1 MLTTSVFQL
10 RKFIHITSVTFSLF
24 ISSYTQLVHVFV
36 VHSYFVECLHF
47 SAVSSNTVSFS
58 LSGND
63 VLNDLKIT
71 AAMEVIKRCVFPKQR
86 IYTVNMKT
94 WRFQITLN

>member
-1 MLTTSVFQL
+1 MLTASVFQL
-10 RKFIHITSVTFSLF
+10 RKFIHITSIAFSLF

-63 VLNDLKIT
+63 VLNLI
-71 AAMEVIKRCVFPKQR
+71 
-86 IYTVNMKT
+86 
-94 WRFQITLN
+94 

>member
-1 MLTTSVFQL
+1 MLTASVFQL

-24 ISSYTQLVHVFV
+24 ISSYAQLVHVFV

-71 AAMEVIKRCVFPKQR
+71 VAMEMIKRCVFPKQR

-94 WRFQITLN
+94 